1 VDGGGAPSG
10 TGSSGVERTTIAL
23 GLIAVVVV
31 MAALATGP
39 GVPLGSTLLETVGDG
54 GGATEDATA
63 ADEPSLSRASIDVN
77 ATMLP
82 PGVDPSGEMDE
93 RALAAATKTALENT
107 SYRLTLTYREFRD
120 GEATG
125 VYSEVLRVEDG
136 QSYQTDV
143 RRVGDLAQTPPSIAE
158 TDRYAN
164 GTVSLRRVDDETTVT
179 TGALSPSDPFQDE
192 LAQYLRWYL
201 SVDASRITDRTGTG
215 DATTYR
221 IATNGDP
228 YAGVT
233 NTTGSA
239 LVTRDGLV
247 WSVRRSYDDPY
258 HRNLRAVV
266 SVRISGVGST
276 TAPKPGW
283 VE

>member
-1 VDGGGAPSG
+1 V
-10 TGSSGVERTTIAL
+10 TIPL

-31 MAALATGP
+31 LAAVATGP
-39 GVPLGSTLLETVGDG
+39 GVPLGSTLLEAVGG
-54 GGATEDATA
+54 GGATEDPVV
-63 ADEPSLSRASIDVN
+63 ADGPTFSRSAIDVN
-77 ATMLP
+77 ATALP
-82 PGVDPSGEMDE
+82 PGVAPSGEMDE
-93 RALAAATKTALENT
+93 RELAAATTAALENT
-107 SYRLTLTYREFRD
+107 SYRLTLTYREFGD

-136 QSYQTDV
+136 RTYRTDV
-143 RRVGDLAQTPPSIAE
+143 RRVGDLVQTPPAIAE

-164 GTVSLRRVDDETTVT
+164 GTVSLRHADNETTVT
-179 TGALSPSDPFQDE
+179 TGALSPTDPFQDE

-228 YAGVT
+228 YTGVT

-247 WSVRRSYDDPY
+247 WSVRRSYDDPS
-258 HRNLRAVV
+258 HRDLRAVV
-266 SVRISGVGST
+266 TIRISGIGST
-276 TAPKPGW
+276 TAPEPDW